1 MHSHEYYM
9 HRCLE
14 LAKLGIGTVAPNP
27 MVGAVIVLDGKII
40 GEGFH
45 EIYGGPHAEVNAI
58 NSVKDPSVLKDATIY
73 VSLEPCS
80 HHGKTPPC
88 ADLLVKHQFQK
99 VVIACQ
105 DTFSEVSGNGI
116 KRLQQAGIEVEFGIL
131 EKEARLLNKR
141 FFTFHEE
148 HRPYVILKWA
158 QSRNG
163 YIDIQRN
170 ENHSGIHWITQPETK
185 KLVHKWRS
193 EEMAILVGKNTV
205 LNDNPSLTV
214 REWTGSHPIRI
225 VLDSNLEI
233 PADRTVFNEE
243 VPTIVFNTQKQ
254 AVENNIQFIQLKK
267 IEPQHLLEVLF
278 QLNIQSVIIEGG
290 ATVLQSFIDHNLWD
304 EARVLTGIYSIE
316 NGVDAPQISG
326 QIFDSLTFGRDS
338 IKFIARA

>member
-1 MHSHEYYM
+1 MQSHEFYM
-9 HRCLE
+9 RRCLE
-14 LAKLGIGTVAPNP
+14 LAKLGFGSVAPNP

-58 NSVKDPSVLKDATIY
+58 NSVKDTSVLKNATIY

-88 ADLLVKHQFQK
+88 ADLLVKYQFQK

-105 DTFSEVSGNGI
+105 DTFSKVSGNGI
-116 KRLQQAGIEVEFGIL
+116 KKLQLAGINVELGIL

-141 FFTFHEE
+141 FFTFHEK

-158 QSRNG
+158 QSQNG
-163 YIDIQRN
+163 YIDIQRSDN
-170 ENHSGIHWITQPETK
+170 NSGIHWITQPETK

-214 REWTGSHPIRI
+214 REWKGSNPIRI
-225 VLDSNLEI
+225 VLDTNLEI
-233 PADRTVFNEE
+233 PTDRAVFNEE
-243 VPTIVFNTQKQ
+243 ATTIVLNTQKQ

-267 IEPQHLLEVLF
+267 IEPKQILEVLF
-278 QLNIQSVIIEGG
+278 QSNIQSLIIEGG
-290 ATVLQSFIDHNLWD
+290 ARVLQSFIDHELWD
-304 EARVLTGIYSIE
+304 EARILSGIGSIE
-316 NGVDAPQISG
+316 NGIEAPIISG
-326 QIFDSLTFGRDS
+326 QMCSNLTFGKDT
-338 IKFIARA
+338 IKFIART